1 MESFHEYF
9 HTPLDPA
16 RWAALAGVPVALI
29 ALYFLKLKRR
39 PARVP
44 STLLWR
50 RSMEDLHVNS
60 LFQRLRRNI
69 LLFLQLLII
78 FLAMFALA
86 GPRSKGFYN
95 ERQKYVI
102 VIDNSMSMSATDAG
116 SPRLELAKTEARKV
130 VDGMNASDLAMII
143 SFNDRAK
150 VEASYTS
157 NKGVLRGA
165 IARIAA
171 SEGSTSPRE
180 ALEVAAGLANPSRQF
195 EEGTVVTAEV
205 PPKLVMLTDGG
216 FDDVEGFSLGN
227 LQASIVVVGKP
238 PRAPRKVDAAEKTP
252 VVEGKQPP
260 NPSDNVAIVALQTRR
275 DDEKTDQFQIFGRIH
290 NYRGEGATI
299 EAKLYKHDS
308 TKPNS
313 PGSLLDAVGLEIAAQ
328 ADQSFKFDLPDS
340 GAMELE
346 VRIDVKD
353 AQPLDN
359 RAFAVVSEPRR
370 SKVLIVTSGDRY
382 LIDTLK
388 TPVTLQEADFTVVK
402 PDEYDK
408 APVDRQVAGGEY
420 DWIIYENF
428 RPKTAPE
435 ADALYLGAF
444 PPGAVYDNPKP
455 IDHPVILD
463 WDTTHP
469 LMQFIR
475 DLPTVFVQKAQT
487 IDLPPGTIPLIGSNL
502 GPLAFVAPRS
512 GYRDVVVSFPLVE
525 GTEFNTNWPLKI
537 SFPLFLYNCLNVL
550 GDPTTSAG
558 DRVHAPGR
566 PVILRVGALVDR
578 IEVTAPD
585 GSRSTVKRS
594 TQETFIYNQADR
606 SGIYYATRGENDHE
620 AFAVNLFDPRE
631 SDIATRGLVPEGVPA
646 DEAERYRI
654 KIGYSP
660 VEGKRIGVTTER
672 SEWWPWLAA
681 AALAVVMIEW
691 YIYNKKVYI

>member
-1 MESFHEYF
+1 MESFSEYF

-39 PARVP
+39 PERVP

-60 LFQRLRRNI
+60 LFQRLRRNL

-86 GPRSKGFYN
+86 GPRSKGFFN

-102 VIDNSMSMSATDAG
+102 VIDNSASMSATDAG
-116 SPRLELAKTEARKV
+116 KTRLELAKAEARKV

-157 NKGVLRGA
+157 NKSVLRGA
-165 IARIAA
+165 IERVAA

-195 EEGTVVTAEV
+195 EEGTVATAEV

-238 PRAPRKVDAAEKTP
+238 PRATRKAEADNP
-252 VVEGKQPP
+252 PPVEGKPLP
-260 NPSDNVAIVALQTRR
+260 NPSDNVAIAALQTRR
-275 DDEKTDQFQIFGRIH
+275 DDEKTDRFQIFGRIH
-290 NYRGEGATI
+290 NYREESASI

-308 TKPNS
+308 AKPTS
-313 PGSLLDAVGLEIAAQ
+313 PGSLLDAIALEIAAQ
-328 ADQSFKFDLPDS
+328 ADQSFKFDLPGS
-340 GAMELE
+340 GAAEFE

-370 SKVLIVTSGDRY
+370 SKVLIVSSGDRY

-402 PDEYDK
+402 PEEYDK
-408 APVDRQVAGGEY
+408 SPVDRQVAGGEF

-428 RPKTAPE
+428 RPKQAPE
-435 ADALYLGAF
+435 ADALYFGAF
-444 PPGAVYDNPKP
+444 PPGAVYDNPKSLE
-455 IDHPVILD
+455 HPVILD

-475 DLPTVFVQKAQT
+475 DLSTVFIQKAKG
-487 IDLPPGTIPLIGSNL
+487 IEPPPGTTPLIGSNL
-502 GPLAFVAPRS
+502 GTLAFVVPRS

-550 GDPTTSAG
+550 GDPTTNAS
-558 DRVHAPGR
+558 DRVHVPGR
-566 PVILRVGALVDR
+566 PVILRVGSLVDR

-594 TQETFIYNQADR
+594 TQGTFIYNQADR
-606 SGIYYATRGENDHE
+606 SGIYYVNRGENDRE

-646 DEAERYRI
+646 AEAERYRI
-654 KIGYSP
+654 KIGYNP
-660 VEGKRIGVTTER
+660 VEGKRIGTTRER

-681 AALAVVMIEW
+681 GALAIVMLEW

>member
-1 MESFHEYF
+1 MENFSEYF

-39 PARVP
+39 PERVP

-60 LFQRLRRNI
+60 LFQRLRRNL

-86 GPRSKGFYN
+86 GPRSKGFFN

-102 VIDNSMSMSATDAG
+102 VIDNSASMSATDAG
-116 SPRLELAKTEARKV
+116 KTRLELAKAEARKV
-130 VDGMNASDLAMII
+130 VDAMNASDLAMII

-157 NKGVLRGA
+157 NKSVLRGA
-165 IARIAA
+165 IERVAA

-195 EEGTVVTAEV
+195 EEGTVATAEV

-238 PRAPRKVDAAEKTP
+238 PRAPRKAEADKTP
-252 VVEGKQPP
+252 AVEGKPLP
-260 NPSDNVAIVALQTRR
+260 NPSDNVAIAALQTRR
-275 DDEKTDQFQIFGRIH
+275 DDEKTDRFQIFGRIH
-290 NYRGEGATI
+290 NYREEAASI

-308 TKPNS
+308 AKPTS
-313 PGSLLDAVGLEIAAQ
+313 PGSLLDAIALEIAAQ
-328 ADQSFKFDLPDS
+328 ADQSFKFDLPGS
-340 GAMELE
+340 GAAEFE

-370 SKVLIVTSGDRY
+370 SKVLIVSSGDRY

-402 PDEYDK
+402 PEEYDK
-408 APVDRQVAGGEY
+408 SPVDRQVAGGEF

-428 RPKTAPE
+428 RPKQAPE
-435 ADALYLGAF
+435 ADALYFGAF
-444 PPGAVYDNPKP
+444 PPGAVYDNPKSLE
-455 IDHPVILD
+455 HPVILD

-475 DLPTVFVQKAQT
+475 DLSTVFIQKAKG
-487 IDLPPGTIPLIGSNL
+487 IEPPPGTTPLIGSNL
-502 GPLAFVAPRS
+502 GTLAFVVPRS
-512 GYRDVVVSFPLVE
+512 GYRDVVVAFPLVE

-550 GDPTTSAG
+550 GDPTTNAG
-558 DRVHAPGR
+558 DRVHVPGR
-566 PVILRVGALVDR
+566 PVILRVGSLVDR

-594 TQETFIYNQADR
+594 TQGTFIYNQADR
-606 SGIYYATRGENDHE
+606 SGIYYVNRSEHDRE

-646 DEAERYRI
+646 AEAERYRI
-654 KIGYSP
+654 KIGYNP
-660 VEGKRIGVTTER
+660 VEGKRIGTTRER
-672 SEWWPWLAA
+672 GEWWPWLAA
-681 AALAVVMIEW
+681 GALAIVMLEW

>member
-1 MESFHEYF
+1 MESFSEYF

-39 PARVP
+39 PERVP

-60 LFQRLRRNI
+60 LFQRLRRNL

-86 GPRSKGFYN
+86 GPRSKGFFN

-102 VIDNSMSMSATDAG
+102 VIDNSASMSATDAG
-116 SPRLELAKTEARKV
+116 KTRLELAKAEARKV

-157 NKGVLRGA
+157 NKSVLRGA
-165 IARIAA
+165 IERVAA

-195 EEGTVVTAEV
+195 EEGTVATAEV
-205 PPKLVMLTDGG
+205 PPKLVMLTAGG

-238 PRAPRKVDAAEKTP
+238 PRATRKAEADNP
-252 VVEGKQPP
+252 PPVEGKPLP
-260 NPSDNVAIVALQTRR
+260 NPSDNVAIAALQTRR
-275 DDEKTDQFQIFGRIH
+275 DDEKTDRFQIFGRIH
-290 NYRGEGATI
+290 NYREESASI

-308 TKPNS
+308 AKPTS
-313 PGSLLDAVGLEIAAQ
+313 PGSLLDAIALEIAAQ
-328 ADQSFKFDLPDS
+328 ADQSFKFDLPGS
-340 GAMELE
+340 GAAEFE

-370 SKVLIVTSGDRY
+370 SKVLIVSSGDRY

-402 PDEYDK
+402 PEEYDK
-408 APVDRQVAGGEY
+408 SPVDRQVAGGEF

-428 RPKTAPE
+428 RPKQAPE
-435 ADALYLGAF
+435 ADALYFGAF
-444 PPGAVYDNPKP
+444 PPGAVYDNPKSLE
-455 IDHPVILD
+455 HPVILD

-475 DLPTVFVQKAQT
+475 DLSTVFIQKAKG
-487 IDLPPGTIPLIGSNL
+487 IEPPPGTTPLIGSNL
-502 GPLAFVAPRS
+502 GTLAFVVPRS

-550 GDPTTSAG
+550 GDPTTNAS
-558 DRVHAPGR
+558 DRVHVPGR
-566 PVILRVGALVDR
+566 PVILRVGSLVDR

-594 TQETFIYNQADR
+594 TQGTFIYNQADR
-606 SGIYYATRGENDHE
+606 SGIYYVNRGENDRE

-646 DEAERYRI
+646 AEAERYRI
-654 KIGYSP
+654 KIGYNP
-660 VEGKRIGVTTER
+660 VEGKRIGTTRER

-681 AALAVVMIEW
+681 GALAIVMLEW